1 MATFKLDIIT
11 ITPDLLNLITDLDSF
26 NASWRFLG
34 NQQPEKLKAL
44 RTVATIESVGSS
56 TRIEGSKLTDKEV
69 EQLLTHIKSHSF
81 TTRDEE
87 EVAGY
92 AYVCEE
98 IYHNF
103 DAMPFT
109 ENTIKQL
116 HQWLLQ
122 FSHKD
127 ARHRGHYKKL
137 SNNVE
142 AFDPSGKSLGIVF
155 ETSSPFQTPYD
166 MEELVSWTQE
176 QLEKRILHPLLVI
189 GVFIVVF
196 LAIHPFQDGNGR
208 LSRLLTTLL
217 LLKSGYSYVP
227 YSSLESFIERSKK
240 SYYLALQ
247 RTQKTLL
254 GETVDFHPWLLFFL
268 LCLQKQKNHLLHKI
282 EKNVHSIV
290 HELPPLSMQIV
301 SLLEQHKQLTIGS
314 LESLTHAKRST
325 LKQHLT
331 QLTQQGNINKHGIGK
346 GTWYSKKED

>member
-1 MATFKLDIIT
+1 MDIYGHLWLYWNYKYGYTKDLYMVFKLDSIT
-11 ITPDLLNLITDLDSF
+11 ITPDLLSLIAELDSF
-26 NASWRFLG
+26 KASWRFL
-34 NQQPEKLKAL
+34 NQQPEKLKVL
-44 RTVATIESVGSS
+44 RTVATIESIGSS
-56 TRIEGSKLTDKEV
+56 TRIEGSKLSDKEV
-69 EQLLTHIKSHSF
+69 EQLLTHIKNRSF

-127 ARHRGHYKKL
+127 TRHRGHYKKL

-142 AFDPSGKSLGIVF
+142 AFDAQGKSVGIVF
-155 ETSSPFQTPYD
+155 ETSTPFETPRH
-166 MEELVSWTQE
+166 MEELVTWTQE
-176 QLEKRILHPLLVI
+176 QLEKRMLHPLLVI
-189 GVFIVVF
+189 GIFIVVF

-217 LLKSGYSYVP
+217 LLQSGYAYVP

-240 SYYLALQ
+240 SYYLALR
-247 RTQKTLL
+247 RTQKTLR
-254 GETVDFHPWLLFFL
+254 TDKVDFHPWLLFFL
-268 LCLQKQKNHLLHKI
+268 LCLQKQKK
-282 EKNVHSIV
+282 S
-290 HELPPLSMQIV
+290 
-301 SLLEQHKQLTIGS
+301 TGS
-314 LESLTHAKRST
+314 
-325 LKQHLT
+325 
-331 QLTQQGNINKHGIGK
+331 
-346 GTWYSKKED
+346 

>member
-1 MATFKLDIIT
+1 MFFKLNDIV
-11 ITPDLLNLITDLDSF
+11 ITPDLLNIIADLDSF
-26 NASWRFLG
+26 NGSWRFLG
-34 NQQPEKLKAL
+34 TLMPEKLNAL
-44 RTVATIESVGSS
+44 RTVATIESIGSS
-56 TRIEGSKLTDKEV
+56 TRIEGSKLSDKEI
-69 EQLLTHIKSHSF
+69 EQLLTNIQKHSF
-81 TTRDEE
+81 SSRDEE

-92 AYVCEE
+92 AYVCDE

-137 SNNVE
+137 SNNIE
-142 AFDPSGKSLGIVF
+142 AFDADGKSLGVMF
-155 ETSSPFQTPYD
+155 ETSSAFQTPYH
-166 MEELVSWTQE
+166 MEELASWTQE
-176 QLEKRILHPLLVI
+176 QLERRTLHPLLVI
-189 GVFIVVF
+189 GVFIVTF

-247 RTQKTLL
+247 RTQKTLFQDA
-254 GETVDFHPWLLFFL
+254 VDFHPWLLFFL
-268 LCLQKQKNHLLHKI
+268 LCLQKQKNHLSQKI
-282 EKNVHSIV
+282 DLKN
-290 HELPPLSMQIV
+290 L
-301 SLLEQHKQLTIGS
+301 S
-314 LESLTHAKRST
+314 LEALSPLAFQILTVLESNTRLTMGMLENLTHAKRST
-325 LKQHLT
+325 LKKHVSLLVQQGKLT
-331 QLTQQGNINKHGIGK
+331 QHGQGK
-346 GTWYSKKED
+346 GTWYTKKE